1 MQGPKNI
8 GDYIQ
13 YTNPINYLRPW
24 SQEQDQ
30 IIKKIFRLHFS
41 SLVPK
46 VLEYFLL
53 CSYIANLHIRAQIFS
68 SYVSIISTKKY
79 FKTCCVNF
87 WKSSLAHRTFWIRQ
101 RIGNHQFSHWKKH
114 SKNVI
119 NKKLEF
125 CTSLTFP
132 HFNSHS
138 YSFFTFDKQVVAT
151 TVQ

>member
-53 CSYIANLHIRAQIFS
+53 CSYIANLHIRAQIFN
-68 SYVSIISTKKY
+68 SYVSIFEFKFKSYKFDFTSYEFKSTK
-79 FKTCCVNF
+79 
-87 WKSSLAHRTFWIRQ
+87 
-101 RIGNHQFSHWKKH
+101 
-114 SKNVI
+114 
-119 NKKLEF
+119 
-125 CTSLTFP
+125 TSWNP
-132 HFNSHS
+132 
-138 YSFFTFDKQVVAT
+138 QV
-151 TVQ
+151 QE